1 VYDFFPKDVSVITV
15 VLLGTDPAGMVVVVN
30 KFRLA
35 NSGVDVNRRFA
46 LRGDGT
52 PILGPRV
59 YRERTR
65 AELKADG
72 LTGAEYLRTLVP
84 LANTGEPWLKLPG
97 PVAA

>member
-1 VYDFFPKDVSVITV
+1 MYSFFPEGVSVITV
-15 VLLGTDPAGMVVVVN
+15 VLLGTDSNGRVVAVSR
-30 KFRLA
+30 FRLA
-35 NSGVDVNRRFA
+35 NSGVDMARRFT

-65 AELKADG
+65 AELKAAG
-72 LTGAEYLRTLVP
+72 LAGAEYVLTLVP
-84 LANTGEPWLKLPG
+84 LCNAGEPWLKMPE